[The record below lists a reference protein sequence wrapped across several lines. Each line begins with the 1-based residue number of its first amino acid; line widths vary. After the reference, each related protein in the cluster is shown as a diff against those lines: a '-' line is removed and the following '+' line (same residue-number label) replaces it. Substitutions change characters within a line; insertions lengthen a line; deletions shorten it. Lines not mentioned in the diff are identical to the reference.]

1 MWAVKNI
8 NCAPWPGMWLYQ
20 NNAAFVL
27 YAVGIKMRD
36 RETDIVEGTGVGWTP
51 GFCSM
56 FSEVV
61 SQPFQGCSSRFSCLW
76 RFSGPLSEQIM
87 CDFSEYHC
95 SHIICSSSSSQT
107 CLHMQQWQVVGVLLL
122 ALMVTFFIPLFSL
135 SVKWEMSLVIKF
147 LSPLAQ
153 RLRQSKISQS

>member
-27 YAVGIKMRD
+27 YAVGIKWETERQILL
-36 RETDIVEGTGVGWTP
+36 REQVLAEPRG
-51 GFCSM
+51 SM

-87 CDFSEYHC
+87 CNFLEYHC
-95 SHIICSSSSSQT
+95 SHILYLFILQLTDMSSYATMASGWSTSPGPYGYLFHT
-107 CLHMQQWQVVGVLLL
+107 FVFPISKMGNVPCHKVLE
-122 ALMVTFFIPLFSL
+122 P
-135 SVKWEMSLVIKF
+135 
-147 LSPLAQ
+147 
-153 RLRQSKISQS
+153 ISTKVEAE